1 MLNNLK
7 RKLKLILYK
16 GTTYQCPIC
25 QYRCRD
31 WAYSG
36 VDVEVNKVLEIIGAG
51 RRKNICVNCGSNDRE
66 RLVYVFL
73 QERIPKSTW
82 TQLNIL
88 HIAPEWNLSQWIA
101 KQLPKSYVQ
110 GDRHMEG
117 YQYDDSVQ
125 NMDITTLP
133 FPEGHFDWVICNH
146 VLEHIQ
152 DDSIAMRELHRV
164 LKPGGS
170 AILQVPISRKIDNT
184 YEDKTIQSPEERE
197 KHFGQNDH
205 VRVYGNDYP
214 KRLESAG
221 FEVEEFTPT
230 PSQLRSG
237 LNPKEVV
244 FCCLKKQ

>member
-1 MLNNLK
+1 MI
-7 RKLKLILYK
+7 RKIIKKILYS
-16 GTTYQCPIC
+16 GTTFQCPIC

-36 VDVEVNKVLEIIGAG
+36 VDAEVNKELEIIGAG
-51 RRKNICVNCGSNDRE
+51 RRKNICVGCGCNDRE

-73 QERIPKSTW
+73 RERIPTSTW

-101 KQLPKSYVQ
+101 KQQTKTYVQ
-110 GDRHMEG
+110 GDRHMAG

-125 NMDITTLP
+125 NMDITALP
-133 FPEGHFDWVICNH
+133 FPEGQFDWIICNH

-152 DDSIAMRELHRV
+152 EDSIAMRELHRV

-170 AILQVPISRKIDNT
+170 AILQVPISRKIDKT
-184 YEDKTIQSPEERE
+184 YEDRTIQSSEERE

-230 PSQLRSG
+230 RSQLRSG
-237 LNPKEVV
+237 LNPREVV
-244 FCCLKKQ
+244 FYCHKKQ